1 MKWKDIKNAF
11 CEHQQLSSEGSS
23 IKMSSRNIFSIN
35 SLLLEQMLFLQPYI
49 KTSTN
54 IQEIKSST
62 VIENAASGATDIGE
76 NSTNELNSSTD
87 SYNVIVLD
95 NDDDSSTTQN
105 PTPVGEYVNESNVTP
120 THTPNKNILRVFES
134 NSMSAPKPVKPI
146 LARKALII
154 TRKKVLNQN
163 DIFTDK
169 VLLDKKNQQLST
181 IGDSMDTNL
190 KKQTRYN
197 KIQDTNKQNREIVE
211 KENENPDEYGHGTF
225 LSSFAPVLY
234 SMPLQEAMQVRSQ
247 ISAIISSH
255 FK

>member
-1 MKWKDIKNAF
+1 
-11 CEHQQLSSEGSS
+11 
-23 IKMSSRNIFSIN
+23 
-35 SLLLEQMLFLQPYI
+35 
-49 KTSTN
+49 
-54 IQEIKSST
+54 
-62 VIENAASGATDIGE
+62 
-76 NSTNELNSSTD
+76 
-87 SYNVIVLD
+87 
-95 NDDDSSTTQN
+95 
-105 PTPVGEYVNESNVTP
+105 
-120 THTPNKNILRVFES
+120 
-134 NSMSAPKPVKPI
+134 MSAPKPVKPI